1 MPPSLI
7 VMGGGESM
15 TTQGNDGPARASGTE
30 GYGESADALAKRY
43 ESLKFEDVHRDVL
56 HLLPPPRACVVDLGA
71 GTGRDAAALAAL
83 GHTVVAVEPTAELR
97 AHGQRL
103 HASPNIEWLD
113 ESLPELL
120 RLRAR
125 GDRYDVIMAT
135 AVWMH
140 MDAAQRRQSMR
151 HVAELLAPGGLLFLT
166 LRHGPVPDGRRMF
179 DVPADET
186 IALGRGHGLALLH
199 RNERE
204 DMQNRPDVRW
214 TCLVLRRGLSP

>member
-1 MPPSLI
+1 
-7 VMGGGESM
+7 M
-15 TTQGNDGPARASGTE
+15 TTPDDDSAGRPSGTE
-30 GYGESADALAKRY
+30 GYAEDADALAVRY
-43 ESLKFEDVHRDVL
+43 ESLTFAQVHRDVL
-56 HLLPPPRACVVDLGA
+56 HLIPPAPASVLDLGA

-83 GHTVVAVEPTAELR
+83 GHTVVAVEPTAQLR

-103 HASPNIEWLD
+103 HASPNIEWVD

-125 GDRYDVIMAT
+125 GDRYDIIMAT

-140 MDAAQRRQSMR
+140 MDAGQRRQSMR

-166 LRHGPVPDGRRMF
+166 LRHGPVSAGRRMF

-204 DMQNRPDVRW
+204 DMRGRADVRW
-214 TCLVLRRGLSP
+214 TCVVLRRGLSP